1 MTSVN
6 SRLQVAESYEAVNN
20 TNSSTQM
27 LFVSCPDWG
36 VNPSDY
42 GAYPICPLSNRTN
55 DNGNLQGYTEFQG
68 GPGYGAL
75 QSFTQTL
82 THDKVNRLTSASD
95 SGGWTRTF
103 TYSDTAGQNGQFGNM
118 RMSGT
123 GITVPTNA
131 PTAFNPATNQISGP
145 GGTFAYDA
153 AGNQTAVNGNTLA
166 YNTAN
171 QVTSAQVPPSLGG
184 GTETFTYDGFG
195 QRVKKTPW
203 TGSATVYVYDIFGQ
217 LAAEYA
223 NGTSWSR
230 DYVRWAGGQVI
241 ATENASGVGLC
252 TTCYLSYDHLG
263 SVRLVTDQNGVVE
276 ARHDFL
282 PYGEEV
288 PASTAGRSSQ
298 FGSTTDAAQKFTGQI
313 RDQEATMD
321 YFNARYFVAA
331 LSRFTSPDPG
341 NAGVDLADPQ
351 TWNAYAYVR
360 NSPLHM
366 VDPSGMDEFDPG
378 DPGGS
383 CWEDPFGC
391 DPGEWGPFPPGGGSP
406 SPEPPAPV
414 QTEGQQTGAPLPRGS
429 FPGASGVVPFSCD
442 LFGCWIASPTDWSIN
457 VGPCI
462 FAPTGQYNIK
472 DRTVELRFDSMTASR
487 MSSAISAMNNAGVT
501 PTLVDGFRTGLDQIL
516 RIKNLHSITPAPPNQ
531 SLHQSG
537 EAVDIRINGD
547 FPIIKDTMTDNGFT
561 WGGVFSHPRPD
572 PVHFQMGPPGSQP
585 SISKSSSCGGWLWGH

>member
-1 MTSVN
+1 MN

-68 GPGYGAL
+68 GPGYGPL

-82 THDKVNRLTSASD
+82 AYDALNRLSSASD

-103 TYSDTAGQNGQFGNM
+103 NTDQWGNM
-118 RMSGT
+118 KPTGT
-123 GITVPTNA
+123 GITVPGNA
-131 PTAFNPATNQISGP
+131 PNGFNTSTNQINGP
-145 GGTFAYDA
+145 AGMFAFDA
-153 AGNQTAVNGNTLA
+153 AGNQTTVGYNTLA

-171 QVTSAQVPPSLGG
+171 QLTSAAVAPGMGG

-263 SVRLVTDQNGVVE
+263 SVRLVTDQNGVVK

-298 FGSTTDAAQKFTGQI
+298 FGSTTD
-313 RDQEATMD
+313 
-321 YFNARYFVAA
+321 
-331 LSRFTSPDPG
+331 
-341 NAGVDLADPQ
+341 
-351 TWNAYAYVR
+351 
-360 NSPLHM
+360 
-366 VDPSGMDEFDPG
+366 
-378 DPGGS
+378 
-383 CWEDPFGC
+383 
-391 DPGEWGPFPPGGGSP
+391 
-406 SPEPPAPV
+406 
-414 QTEGQQTGAPLPRGS
+414 
-429 FPGASGVVPFSCD
+429 
-442 LFGCWIASPTDWSIN
+442 
-457 VGPCI
+457 
-462 FAPTGQYNIK
+462 
-472 DRTVELRFDSMTASR
+472 TAS
-487 MSSAISAMNNAGVT
+487 AGYT
-501 PTLVDGFRTGLDQIL
+501 FCL
-516 RIKNLHSITPAPPNQ
+516 RH
-531 SLHQSG
+531 
-537 EAVDIRINGD
+537 
-547 FPIIKDTMTDNGFT
+547 
-561 WGGVFSHPRPD
+561 
-572 PVHFQMGPPGSQP
+572 
-585 SISKSSSCGGWLWGH
+585 CGY

>member
-1 MTSVN
+1 M
-6 SRLQVAESYEAVNN
+6 
-20 TNSSTQM
+20 
-27 LFVSCPDWG
+27 
-36 VNPSDY
+36 
-42 GAYPICPLSNRTN
+42 
-55 DNGNLQGYTEFQG
+55 
-68 GPGYGAL
+68 
-75 QSFTQTL
+75 
-82 THDKVNRLTSASD
+82 
-95 SGGWTRTF
+95 
-103 TYSDTAGQNGQFGNM
+103 
-118 RMSGT
+118 
-123 GITVPTNA
+123 
-131 PTAFNPATNQISGP
+131 
-145 GGTFAYDA
+145 
-153 AGNQTAVNGNTLA
+153 NGNTLT

-171 QVTSAQVPPSLGG
+171 QLTSAQAPPSLGG

-263 SVRLVTDQNGVVE
+263 SVRLVTDQNGVVK

-341 NAGVDLADPQ
+341 NAGVDLTDPQ

-366 VDPSGMDEFDPG
+366 VDPSGMDPITVSCPDCTVTV
-378 DPGGS
+378 DGGS
-383 CWEDPFGC
+383 TDGIDPWDFPFYNRFFGY
-391 DPGEWGPFPPGGGSP
+391 DPNSPLFTDIVTARAPAVTESASTGPSKSETRNCSAHSASAGQYVAASAQVALLTGQFFSGLGSADQNFGP
-406 SPEPPAPV
+406 SSATSQVMAQSGPV
-414 QTEGQQTGAPLPRGS
+414 QDVLKDYYMTGRTGNLYT
-429 FPGASGVVPFSCD
+429 FGASGYVAAGANSLAQFVGSFRYT
-442 LFGCWIASPTDWSIN
+442 ISPTNGGIN
-457 VGPCI
+457 LRLTNTTSFRSLTYDKGPQWPR
-462 FAPTGQYNIK
+462 FPLVTPNGVYTSPMGNTHQVYNIF
-472 DRTVELRFDSMTASR
+472 V
-487 MSSAISAMNNAGVT
+487 
-501 PTLVDGFRTGLDQIL
+501 P
-516 RIKNLHSITPAPPNQ
+516 
-531 SLHQSG
+531 
-537 EAVDIRINGD
+537 
-547 FPIIKDTMTDNGFT
+547 
-561 WGGVFSHPRPD
+561 
-572 PVHFQMGPPGSQP
+572 
-585 SISKSSSCGGWLWGH
+585 CGG